1 MSHVPNYTTS
11 YSQFPRGKSPNSI
24 TVGQCFWQWVM
35 QLMTSMGSSSAL
47 TVSSGISRIIQSLCA
62 TCVVPAGSSNSSCW
76 RADSCRLIALF
87 TTDQH
92 ASIPL
97 NTGLY
102 KVPNVSLAHQDLLQQ
117 FPLLCNVLGALSIT
131 TASSLWAIPLILHAL
146 TISCIA
152 TVGSPPSGFLAGLY
166 NKQSRS
172 FVQWHQLYVSFGL

>member
-1 MSHVPNYTTS
+1 MLLAVGYAEHGIKFSIVCFICNFSHYSEPVRHLVSFLPALRTVLADMQIAVAWSHFLQLTSMLLS
-11 YSQFPRGKSPNSI
+11 YS
-24 TVGQCFWQWVM
+24 M
-35 QLMTSMGSSSAL
+35 QG
-47 TVSSGISRIIQSLCA
+47 C
-62 TCVVPAGSSNSSCW
+62 
-76 RADSCRLIALF
+76 
-87 TTDQH
+87 
-92 ASIPL
+92 
-97 NTGLY
+97 
-102 KVPNVSLAHQDLLQQ
+102 KVPNVSLAQQDLLQQ